1 MRNIKLILQYDGSKY
16 SGWQKQGNTEK
27 TIQGRLQSVLSKMT
41 DEEIEI
47 IGSGR
52 TDAGVHAKG
61 QVANFKTETKMSN
74 KDIKNYLYKYLP
86 EDIVVY
92 SVRDEEER
100 FHARY
105 NAVSKTYTYKIWNNK
120 YHDVFLRKY
129 TTHIPD
135 KLNIKE
141 MIEASKYLVGEYDFT
156 SFTTLKSKKKSK
168 VREIYSIDIIKND
181 DLIEISI
188 SANGFLYNMV
198 RIIVG
203 TLIEVG
209 LKNMKP
215 GEVRNI
221 LNKKDRQQSGPT
233 ALPNG
238 LSLDKVNY

>member
-1 MRNIKLILQYDGSKY
+1 MRNIKLLLQYDGSKY

-27 TIQGRLQSVLSKMT
+27 TIQGKLQSVLSKMT
-41 DEEIEI
+41 DEEIEV

-61 QVANFKTETKMSN
+61 QVANFTTDTKMSN

-92 SVRDEEER
+92 SVRDEDER
-100 FHARY
+100 FHSRY

-129 TTHIPD
+129 STHIPD

-209 LKNMKP
+209 FKNIKP
-215 GEVRNI
+215 GQVRNI
-221 LNKKDRQQSGPT
+221 LNKKDRQQAGPT

-238 LSLDKVNY
+238 LYLDKVNY